1 MARVAEALKIGHIEL
16 RAAPID
22 RNDMVDDL
30 CKRRNTTPL
39 ALLAK
44 RTLLQLQVTELPPSG
59 RLIKLRVRIQAS
71 LLHTALRLPR
81 ALYGFLECWHK
92 SELHRFV
99 KAGRGLRSR
108 SLRPQ

>member
-1 MARVAEALKIGHIEL
+1 MRFDTRFAVVARMAEALKIGHIEL

-39 ALLAK
+39 ALLAE
-44 RTLLQLQVTELPPSG
+44 RALLQFQITELSPSG

-71 LLHTALRLPR
+71 LLHAALRLPR
-81 ALYGFLECWHK
+81 ALCGFLECWHK
-92 SELHRFV
+92 SEYYI
-99 KAGRGLRSR
+99 GS
-108 SLRPQ
+108 